1 LGMAPA
7 LIGTRAHSL
16 EKALLSQREML
27 IFR

>member
-1 LGMAPA
+1 MAPA